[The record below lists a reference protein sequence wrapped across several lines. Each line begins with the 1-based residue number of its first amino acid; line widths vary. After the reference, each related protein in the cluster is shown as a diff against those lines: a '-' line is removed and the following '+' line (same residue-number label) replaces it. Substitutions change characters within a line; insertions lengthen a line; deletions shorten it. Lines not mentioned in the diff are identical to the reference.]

1 MAFKKTKVCT
11 AVLTVISGALVLPG
25 LVQAQQATE
34 TAAPSDQRI
43 EVTGSRI
50 KRAAA
55 EGALPVTVVSRE
67 QLEASGQVTVAD
79 FMRTVSFASFGNFRP
94 QSGSS
99 AQSFSEVNL
108 RGLGSRRTLVLVD
121 GRRVAKSPN
130 VGDAADINSI
140 PMAAVERIEILT
152 DGASAIYGSDA
163 IGGVVNVIMR
173 KDFEGG
179 VLRYGQTSPSVTGG
193 DREEMSAVFGL
204 SGDKGRMI
212 IGASSNSRDIVF
224 QRDSPLG
231 VTRGASSFSNNF
243 FTTPG
248 LGGFLGAVGGEPG
261 CNAVDGGN
269 LFYFAGGRC
278 RYDFTGTAADEA
290 ATTNKSIFGRG
301 DVQINENWS
310 AYFNGSVVRNTSF
323 GRYAPVPGVVPIR
336 PGTAGDLVDRS
347 PGTPGAALAADQ
359 TYFLAHRFAAGGN
372 RDTESDAQLYDAQ
385 VGVRGAVAGWDL
397 ELGARK
403 TISQYYEIGRGYVV
417 QTLAQQAIEAG
428 DYDIRN
434 PFGADPLVLAGFTT
448 NTGRDSL
455 WSQREIYASA
465 TRDLFAMAGGN
476 AALFV
481 GIENRTEDYSD
492 LYDSLSE
499 GGVVLGSS
507 GNSAGGGREVNSLA
521 GELLLPLTKTL
532 EATISA
538 RYEKYSDYGSDFSPK
553 VALRF
558 QPTSDVTL
566 RASYGKGF
574 SAPTLP
580 QLTQKPQP
588 SADSIVDRAHCLAD
602 GNAAA
607 FCDRPAAPSFQI
619 NGLVISNP
627 ALSSEKA
634 TQYALGGV
642 WDVTPTLSLEATYW
656 NIKISDVISELE
668 AQDLVNRDNGSS
680 ALPIPAG
687 LSVTRDAS
695 GFITQV
701 VRGSTNEGELE
712 RTGLDVSVQFQH
724 KYATLGSF
732 RHSLVYSHLLKAS
745 TNGVAI
751 EGDFGAPTDR
761 ATISNGW
768 SMGPFGINW
777 NVNYIGKN
785 GDDGVGF
792 VGSYVTHD
800 VQANWQ
806 TPIKGLK
813 ATFGVLNAGGKLPQ
827 LVSDDTRQFNFDLY
841 DSYGKQVYGRIE
853 LAF

>member
-11 AVLTVISGALVLPG
+11 AVLTLVGGALALPMTA
-25 LVQAQQATE
+25 QAQATTE
-34 TAAPSDQRI
+34 TAAPSQRI

-50 KRAAA
+50 KRADA
-55 EGALPVTVVSRE
+55 EGALPVTVVTRE
-67 QLEASGQVTVAD
+67 QLEASGSVTVAD

-108 RGLGSRRTLVLVD
+108 RGLGSRRTLVLID

-179 VLRYGQTSPSVTGG
+179 VLRFGQVNPSTKGG
-193 DREEMSAVFGL
+193 DREELSAVFGVTG
-204 SGDKGRMI
+204 SNGGRML

-243 FTTPG
+243 FTTSG
-248 LGGFLGAVGGEPG
+248 LGGFLGAVGGEAG
-261 CNAVDGGN
+261 CNAVDGGTN
-269 LFYFAGGRC
+269 FYFAGGRC

-301 DVQINENWS
+301 DVQINQDWN

-323 GRYAPVPGVVPIR
+323 GRYAPVPGVVQIR
-336 PGTAGDLVDRS
+336 PGTAGDVVDRS

-359 TYFLAHRFAAGGN
+359 SYWLAHRFAAGGN
-372 RDTESDAQLYDAQ
+372 RDTESDGQLYDAE
-385 VGVRGAVAGWDL
+385 VGVRGAMAGWDV

-434 PFGADPLVLAGFTT
+434 PFAAAPLVLAGFTT
-448 NTGRDSL
+448 TTGRDSV
-455 WSQREIYASA
+455 WSQREIFASA
-465 TRDLFAMAGGN
+465 TRELFSMGGGN
-476 AALFV
+476 AALFIGV
-481 GIENRTEDYSD
+481 ENRTEDYSD

-499 GGVVLGSS
+499 GGVVLGSA

-521 GELLLPLTKTL
+521 AEMLLPVTKTL
-532 EATISA
+532 EATLSA

-558 QPTSDVTL
+558 QPLSNVTL

-580 QLTQKPQP
+580 QLTQKPSF
-588 SADSIVDRAHCLAD
+588 SADSIIDNAHCLAD
-602 GNAAA
+602 GNTQTV
-607 FCDRPAAPSFQI
+607 CDGRPSFQI

-627 ALSSEKA
+627 SLSSEKA
-634 TQYALGGV
+634 DQYALGGV
-642 WDVTPTLSLEATYW
+642 WEVTPSLVLEATYW
-656 NIKISDVISELE
+656 SIKIKDVISDVL
-668 AQDLVNRDNGSS
+668 AQTLVNRDNGSS
-680 ALPIPAG
+680 SLPVPAG
-687 LSVTRDAS
+687 LSVTRDAA
-695 GFITQV
+695 GFITEV
-701 VRGSTNEGELE
+701 VRGATNEGELE
-712 RTGLDVSVQFQH
+712 RQGLDVSVLFQH
-724 KYATLGSF
+724 KYASLGSF
-732 RHSLVYSHLLKAS
+732 RHSVNYSHLIKAS
-745 TNGVAI
+745 TNGVSF
-751 EGDFGAPTDR
+751 EGEFGAPQDR
-761 ATISNGW
+761 ATIANGW
-768 SMGPFGINW
+768 SMGPFGASW
-777 NVNYIGKN
+777 NINYIGKN

-792 VGSYVTHD
+792 VGNYVTHD
-800 VQANWQ
+800 LQANWQ

-813 ATFGVLNAGGKLPQ
+813 LTVGALNLTGKLPDR
-827 LVSDDTRQFNFDLY
+827 VSDNTRPFNFDLY
-841 DSYGKQVYGRIE
+841 DQYGKQYYGRVEIS
-853 LAF
+853 F